1 MTTEELSKIE
11 PLKKEEAVALVA
23 ELGLSN
29 NEAYNLTKAAEECAE
44 LVEIILK
51 KINKA
56 GSHREPSD
64 QDIAEE
70 IADVQLRTAILAVSL
85 GLAPFVEDRIY
96 RKCAKLG
103 EALKSNRYENKI

>member
-1 MTTEELSKIE
+1 MTTEELSKIT
-11 PLKKEEAVALVA
+11 PLSHDDAISLVA

-29 NEAYNLTKAAEECAE
+29 TDLYNLTKCAEECAE
-44 LVEIILK
+44 LVEVILK

-56 GSHREPSD
+56 GSHREPHD

-70 IADVQLRTAILAVSL
+70 IADVQFRTAILAVSL

-96 RKCAKLG
+96 RKAAKCA
-103 EALKSNRYENKI
+103 EVLKTNRYENKV